1 MSNTQKITLKIDYIQ
16 RITPN
21 RKLGQLEPPGTL
33 GLRAFT
39 DSSMKYGLG
48 KRILETNRL
57 PWNSDHHLDPE
68 FRIPTDNRARKLD
81 ELQMH
86 KKLSLSSVNLPRHLE
101 RVVPTIGPGSRMEP
115 IFEQEEDLKVMEK
128 PDGDDKELKTEQ
140 EANIDVTMKE
150 EAADKV
156 TNVGRFRLTKV
167 ETPEISASN
176 STEMT
181 GNLKRQLAETEKDMV
196 ASKQSP
202 QINGR
207 PDDALKQI
215 ANAINQK
222 VKKDLAKKVKRIEEL
237 EHENAANQDYLQK
250 VDVEARHKEKK
261 LQEMKREI
269 RELKK
274 ITKFQD
280 EMLDVRNKE
289 IERLSRMLP
298 RDSESE
304 VDDNDKVEDETV
316 SSDDDERDKQPK
328 REDLDLI
335 FDDSDN

>member
-1 MSNTQKITLKIDYIQ
+1 
-16 RITPN
+16 
-21 RKLGQLEPPGTL
+21 
-33 GLRAFT
+33 
-39 DSSMKYGLG
+39 MKYGLG
-48 KRILETNRL
+48 KRILETNRS
-57 PWNSDHHLDPE
+57 PWNNDHHLDPE
-68 FRIPTDNRARKLD
+68 SRIPTDNRARKLD
-81 ELQMH
+81 EFQMH
-86 KKLSLSSVNLPRHLE
+86 KKLSLSSVNLPRQME
-101 RVVPTIGPGSRMEP
+101 CVVPTMGPGSRMETNL
-115 IFEQEEDLKVMEK
+115 EQEENLKMMEK
-128 PDGDDKELKTEQ
+128 PEGDDKELKTEQ
-140 EANIDVTMKE
+140 EANIDATMKE

-167 ETPEISASN
+167 ETPVISASN

-181 GNLKRQLAETEKDMV
+181 GNLKRQLAETEKDLV

-222 VKKDLAKKVKRIEEL
+222 AKKDLAKKVKRIEEL

-261 LQEMKREI
+261 LQEMKKEI
-269 RELKK
+269 RKLKK

-298 RDSESE
+298 RDPESE
-304 VDDNDKVEDETV
+304 VDDNDKVEDETD
-316 SSDDDERDKQPK
+316 SSDDSERDKQPK

>member
-1 MSNTQKITLKIDYIQ
+1 
-16 RITPN
+16 
-21 RKLGQLEPPGTL
+21 
-33 GLRAFT
+33 
-39 DSSMKYGLG
+39 MKYGLG
-48 KRILETNRL
+48 KRILETNRS
-57 PWNSDHHLDPE
+57 PWNNDHHLDPE
-68 FRIPTDNRARKLD
+68 SRIPTDNRARKLD
-81 ELQMH
+81 EFQMH
-86 KKLSLSSVNLPRHLE
+86 KKLSLSSVNLPRQME
-101 RVVPTIGPGSRMEP
+101 CVVPTIGPGSRMEP
-115 IFEQEEDLKVMEK
+115 NLEQEENLKVTEK
-128 PDGDDKELKTEQ
+128 PEGDDKELKTEQ

-261 LQEMKREI
+261 IQEMKKEI
-269 RELKK
+269 RKLKK

-304 VDDNDKVEDETV
+304 VDDNDKVEDETD
-316 SSDDDERDKQPK
+316 SSNDDERDKQPK

>member
-1 MSNTQKITLKIDYIQ
+1 MK
-16 RITPN
+16 PN
-21 RKLGQLEPPGTL
+21 L
-33 GLRAFT
+33 
-39 DSSMKYGLG
+39 
-48 KRILETNRL
+48 
-57 PWNSDHHLDPE
+57 
-68 FRIPTDNRARKLD
+68 
-81 ELQMH
+81 
-86 KKLSLSSVNLPRHLE
+86 
-101 RVVPTIGPGSRMEP
+101 
-115 IFEQEEDLKVMEK
+115 EQEENLKMMEK
-128 PDGDDKELKTEQ
+128 PEGDDKELKTEQ

-156 TNVGRFRLTKV
+156 TNVGRSRLTKVETPEIDVTMKEEAADKVTNVGRFRLTKV
-167 ETPEISASN
+167 ETPETSASN

-261 LQEMKREI
+261 LQEMKKEI
-269 RELKK
+269 RKLKN
-274 ITKFQD
+274 ITKLQD

-304 VDDNDKVEDETV
+304 VDVNDKVEDETD

>member
-1 MSNTQKITLKIDYIQ
+1 
-16 RITPN
+16 
-21 RKLGQLEPPGTL
+21 
-33 GLRAFT
+33 
-39 DSSMKYGLG
+39 MKYGLG
-48 KRILETNRL
+48 KRILETNRS
-57 PWNSDHHLDPE
+57 PWNNDHHLDPE
-68 FRIPTDNRARKLD
+68 SRIPTDNRARKLD
-81 ELQMH
+81 EFQMH
-86 KKLSLSSVNLPRHLE
+86 KKLSVSSVNLPRQME
-101 RVVPTIGPGSRMEP
+101 CVVPTIGPGSRMEP
-115 IFEQEEDLKVMEK
+115 NLEQEENLKVMEK
-128 PDGDDKELKTEQ
+128 PEGDDKELKTEQ

-261 LQEMKREI
+261 IQEMKKEI
-269 RELKK
+269 RKLKK

-298 RDSESE
+298 RDSE
-304 VDDNDKVEDETV
+304 VDVNDKVEDETD
-316 SSDDDERDKQPK
+316 SSNDDERDKQPK

>member
-1 MSNTQKITLKIDYIQ
+1 
-16 RITPN
+16 
-21 RKLGQLEPPGTL
+21 
-33 GLRAFT
+33 
-39 DSSMKYGLG
+39 MKYGLG
-48 KRILETNRL
+48 KRILETNRS
-57 PWNSDHHLDPE
+57 PWKNDHHLDPE
-68 FRIPTDNRARKLD
+68 SGIPTDNRARKLD
-81 ELQMH
+81 EFQMH
-86 KKLSLSSVNLPRHLE
+86 KKLSLSSVNLPRQME
-101 RVVPTIGPGSRMEP
+101 CVVPTTGPGSRMKP
-115 IFEQEEDLKVMEK
+115 NLEQEENLKMMEK
-128 PDGDDKELKTEQ
+128 PEGDDKELKTEQ
-140 EANIDVTMKE
+140 EANIDATMKE

-261 LQEMKREI
+261 LQEMKKEI
-269 RELKK
+269 RKLKN
-274 ITKFQD
+274 ITKLQD

-304 VDDNDKVEDETV
+304 VDDNDKVEDETD
-316 SSDDDERDKQPK
+316 SSDDSERDKQPK

>member
-1 MSNTQKITLKIDYIQ
+1 
-16 RITPN
+16 
-21 RKLGQLEPPGTL
+21 
-33 GLRAFT
+33 
-39 DSSMKYGLG
+39 MKYGLG
-48 KRILETNRL
+48 KRILETNRS
-57 PWNSDHHLDPE
+57 PWKNDHHLDPE
-68 FRIPTDNRARKLD
+68 SGIPTDNRARKLD
-81 ELQMH
+81 EFQMH
-86 KKLSLSSVNLPRHLE
+86 KKLSLSSVNLPRQME
-101 RVVPTIGPGSRMEP
+101 RVVPTTGPGSRMKP
-115 IFEQEEDLKVMEK
+115 NLEQEENLKMMEK
-128 PDGDDKELKTEQ
+128 PEGDDKELKTEQ
-140 EANIDVTMKE
+140 EANIDATMKE

-167 ETPEISASN
+167 VTPEISASN

-222 VKKDLAKKVKRIEEL
+222 VKKDLAKKVKRIVEL

-261 LQEMKREI
+261 LQEMKKEI
-269 RELKK
+269 RKLKN
-274 ITKFQD
+274 ITKLQD

-304 VDDNDKVEDETV
+304 VDDNDKIEDETV

>member
-1 MSNTQKITLKIDYIQ
+1 
-16 RITPN
+16 
-21 RKLGQLEPPGTL
+21 
-33 GLRAFT
+33 
-39 DSSMKYGLG
+39 MKYGLG

-181 GNLKRQLAETEKDMV
+181 GNLKRQPAETEKDMV

-261 LQEMKREI
+261 IQEMKKEI
-269 RELKK
+269 RKLKN
-274 ITKFQD
+274 ITKLQD

-304 VDDNDKVEDETV
+304 VDDNDKIEDETV

>member
-1 MSNTQKITLKIDYIQ
+1 
-16 RITPN
+16 
-21 RKLGQLEPPGTL
+21 
-33 GLRAFT
+33 
-39 DSSMKYGLG
+39 MKYGLG
-48 KRILETNRL
+48 KRILETNRS
-57 PWNSDHHLDPE
+57 PWNNDHHLDPE
-68 FRIPTDNRARKLD
+68 SRIPTDNRARKLD
-81 ELQMH
+81 EFQMH

-115 IFEQEEDLKVMEK
+115 NLEQEENLKVMEK
-128 PDGDDKELKTEQ
+128 PEGDDKELKTEQ

-261 LQEMKREI
+261 IQEMKKEI
-269 RELKK
+269 RKLKK

-280 EMLDVRNKE
+280 EMLDVRNKK

-298 RDSESE
+298 RDSE
-304 VDDNDKVEDETV
+304 VDVNDKVEDETD
-316 SSDDDERDKQPK
+316 SSNDDERDKQPK

>member
-1 MSNTQKITLKIDYIQ
+1 
-16 RITPN
+16 
-21 RKLGQLEPPGTL
+21 
-33 GLRAFT
+33 
-39 DSSMKYGLG
+39 MKYGLG
-48 KRILETNRL
+48 KRILETNRS
-57 PWNSDHHLDPE
+57 PWNNDHHLDPE
-68 FRIPTDNRARKLD
+68 SRIPTDNRARKLD
-81 ELQMH
+81 EFQMH
-86 KKLSLSSVNLPRHLE
+86 KKLSLRSVNLPRHME

-115 IFEQEEDLKVMEK
+115 NLEQEENLKVMEK
-128 PDGDDKELKTEQ
+128 PKGDDKELKTEQ

-261 LQEMKREI
+261 IQEMKKEI
-269 RELKK
+269 RKLKK

-304 VDDNDKVEDETV
+304 VDDNDKVEDETD

>member
-1 MSNTQKITLKIDYIQ
+1 
-16 RITPN
+16 
-21 RKLGQLEPPGTL
+21 
-33 GLRAFT
+33 
-39 DSSMKYGLG
+39 MKYGLG
-48 KRILETNRL
+48 KRILETNRS
-57 PWNSDHHLDPE
+57 PWNNDHHLDPE
-68 FRIPTDNRARKLD
+68 SRIPTDNRARKLD
-81 ELQMH
+81 EFQMH
-86 KKLSLSSVNLPRHLE
+86 KKLSLSSVNLPRQME
-101 RVVPTIGPGSRMEP
+101 CVVPTIGPGSRMKP
-115 IFEQEEDLKVMEK
+115 NLEQEENLKMMEK
-128 PDGDDKELKTEQ
+128 PEGDDKELKTEQ
-140 EANIDVTMKE
+140 EANIDATMKE
-150 EAADKV
+150 ETADKV

-167 ETPEISASN
+167 ETPETSASN

-222 VKKDLAKKVKRIEEL
+222 VKKDLAKKVKRIVEL

-261 LQEMKREI
+261 LQEMKKEI
-269 RELKK
+269 RKLKN
-274 ITKFQD
+274 ITKLQD

-304 VDDNDKVEDETV
+304 VDDNDKIEDETV

>member
-1 MSNTQKITLKIDYIQ
+1 
-16 RITPN
+16 
-21 RKLGQLEPPGTL
+21 
-33 GLRAFT
+33 
-39 DSSMKYGLG
+39 MKYGLG
-48 KRILETNRL
+48 KRILETNRS
-57 PWNSDHHLDPE
+57 PWNNDHHLDPE
-68 FRIPTDNRARKLD
+68 SRIPTDNRARKLD
-81 ELQMH
+81 EFQMH
-86 KKLSLSSVNLPRHLE
+86 KKLSLSSVNLPRQME
-101 RVVPTIGPGSRMEP
+101 CVVPTIAPGSRMEP
-115 IFEQEEDLKVMEK
+115 NLEQEENLKMMEK
-128 PDGDDKELKTEQ
+128 PEGDDKELKTEQ

-167 ETPEISASN
+167 ETPVISASN

-261 LQEMKREI
+261 LQEMKKEI
-269 RELKK
+269 RKLKK

-304 VDDNDKVEDETV
+304 VDVNDKVEDETD

>member
-1 MSNTQKITLKIDYIQ
+1 
-16 RITPN
+16 
-21 RKLGQLEPPGTL
+21 
-33 GLRAFT
+33 
-39 DSSMKYGLG
+39 MKYGLG
-48 KRILETNRL
+48 KRILETNRS
-57 PWNSDHHLDPE
+57 PWKNDHHLDPE
-68 FRIPTDNRARKLD
+68 SGIPTDNRARKLD
-81 ELQMH
+81 EFQMH
-86 KKLSLSSVNLPRHLE
+86 KKLSLSSVNLPRQME
-101 RVVPTIGPGSRMEP
+101 CVVPTTGPGSRMKP
-115 IFEQEEDLKVMEK
+115 NLEQEENLKMMEK
-128 PDGDDKELKTEQ
+128 PEGDDKELKTEQ
-140 EANIDVTMKE
+140 EANIDATMKE

-181 GNLKRQLAETEKDMV
+181 GNLKRQLAETEKDLV

-222 VKKDLAKKVKRIEEL
+222 MKKDLAKKVKRIEEL

-304 VDDNDKVEDETV
+304 VDDNDKVEDETD
-316 SSDDDERDKQPK
+316 SSDDGERDKQPK

>member
-1 MSNTQKITLKIDYIQ
+1 
-16 RITPN
+16 
-21 RKLGQLEPPGTL
+21 
-33 GLRAFT
+33 
-39 DSSMKYGLG
+39 MKYGLG
-48 KRILETNRL
+48 KRILETNRS
-57 PWNSDHHLDPE
+57 PWKNDHHLDPE
-68 FRIPTDNRARKLD
+68 SGIPTDNRARKLD
-81 ELQMH
+81 EFQMH
-86 KKLSLSSVNLPRHLE
+86 KKLSLSSVNLPRQME
-101 RVVPTIGPGSRMEP
+101 CVVPTTGPGSRMKP
-115 IFEQEEDLKVMEK
+115 NLEQEENLKMMEK
-128 PDGDDKELKTEQ
+128 PEGDDKELKTEQ
-140 EANIDVTMKE
+140 EANIDATMKE

-167 ETPEISASN
+167 ETPVISASN

-181 GNLKRQLAETEKDMV
+181 GNLKRQLAETEKDLV
-196 ASKQSP
+196 ALKQSP
-202 QINGR
+202 QINDR

-222 VKKDLAKKVKRIEEL
+222 MKKDLAKKVKRIEEL

-261 LQEMKREI
+261 LQEMKKEI
-269 RELKK
+269 RKLKK

-304 VDDNDKVEDETV
+304 VDDNDKVEDETD
-316 SSDDDERDKQPK
+316 SSDDSERDKQPK

>member
-1 MSNTQKITLKIDYIQ
+1 
-16 RITPN
+16 
-21 RKLGQLEPPGTL
+21 
-33 GLRAFT
+33 
-39 DSSMKYGLG
+39 MKYGLG
-48 KRILETNRL
+48 KRILETNRS
-57 PWNSDHHLDPE
+57 PWKNDHHLDPE
-68 FRIPTDNRARKLD
+68 SGIPTDNRARKLD
-81 ELQMH
+81 EFQMH
-86 KKLSLSSVNLPRHLE
+86 KKLSLSSVNLPRQME
-101 RVVPTIGPGSRMEP
+101 CVVPTTGPGSRMKP
-115 IFEQEEDLKVMEK
+115 NLEQEENLKMMEK
-128 PDGDDKELKTEQ
+128 PEGDDKELKTEQ
-140 EANIDVTMKE
+140 EANIDATMKE

-167 ETPEISASN
+167 ETPEIGASN

-269 RELKK
+269 RKLKK

-304 VDDNDKVEDETV
+304 VDDNDKVEDETD
-316 SSDDDERDKQPK
+316 SSDDSERDKQPK

>member
-1 MSNTQKITLKIDYIQ
+1 
-16 RITPN
+16 
-21 RKLGQLEPPGTL
+21 
-33 GLRAFT
+33 
-39 DSSMKYGLG
+39 MKYGLG

-86 KKLSLSSVNLPRHLE
+86 KKLSLSSVNLPRHME

-115 IFEQEEDLKVMEK
+115 NLEQEENLKVMEK
-128 PDGDDKELKTEQ
+128 PEGDDKELKTEQ

-156 TNVGRFRLTKV
+156 TNVGRSRLTKV

-176 STEMT
+176 STERT

-222 VKKDLAKKVKRIEEL
+222 VKKDLAKKVKRIVEL

-261 LQEMKREI
+261 LQEMKKEI
-269 RELKK
+269 RKLKK

-298 RDSESE
+298 
-304 VDDNDKVEDETV
+304 
-316 SSDDDERDKQPK
+316 
-328 REDLDLI
+328 
-335 FDDSDN
+335 

>member
-1 MSNTQKITLKIDYIQ
+1 
-16 RITPN
+16 
-21 RKLGQLEPPGTL
+21 
-33 GLRAFT
+33 
-39 DSSMKYGLG
+39 MKYGLG
-48 KRILETNRL
+48 KRILETNRS
-57 PWNSDHHLDPE
+57 PWNNDHHLDPE
-68 FRIPTDNRARKLD
+68 SRIPTDNRARKLD
-81 ELQMH
+81 EFQMH
-86 KKLSLSSVNLPRHLE
+86 KKLSLSSVNLPRQME
-101 RVVPTIGPGSRMEP
+101 CVVPTTGPGSRMKP
-115 IFEQEEDLKVMEK
+115 NLEQEENLKMMEK
-128 PDGDDKELKTEQ
+128 PEGDDKELKTEQ
-140 EANIDVTMKE
+140 EANIDATMKE

-167 ETPEISASN
+167 ETPVISASN

-181 GNLKRQLAETEKDMV
+181 GNLKRQLAETEKDLV

-222 VKKDLAKKVKRIEEL
+222 MKKDLAKKVKRIEEL

-261 LQEMKREI
+261 LQEMKKEI
-269 RELKK
+269 RKLKK

-304 VDDNDKVEDETV
+304 VDDNDKVEDETD

>member
-1 MSNTQKITLKIDYIQ
+1 
-16 RITPN
+16 
-21 RKLGQLEPPGTL
+21 
-33 GLRAFT
+33 
-39 DSSMKYGLG
+39 MKYGLG

-115 IFEQEEDLKVMEK
+115 IFEQEENLKVMEK

-140 EANIDVTMKE
+140 EANIDATMKE

-167 ETPEISASN
+167 ETPETSASN

-261 LQEMKREI
+261 LQEMKKEI
-269 RELKK
+269 RKLKN
-274 ITKFQD
+274 ITKLQD

-304 VDDNDKVEDETV
+304 VDDNDKIEDETV

>member
-1 MSNTQKITLKIDYIQ
+1 
-16 RITPN
+16 
-21 RKLGQLEPPGTL
+21 
-33 GLRAFT
+33 
-39 DSSMKYGLG
+39 MKYGLG
-48 KRILETNRL
+48 KRILETNRS
-57 PWNSDHHLDPE
+57 PWNNDHHLDPE
-68 FRIPTDNRARKLD
+68 SRIPTDNRARKLD
-81 ELQMH
+81 EFQMH
-86 KKLSLSSVNLPRHLE
+86 KKLSLSSVNLPRQME
-101 RVVPTIGPGSRMEP
+101 CVVPTMGPGSRMETNL
-115 IFEQEEDLKVMEK
+115 EQEENLKMMEK
-128 PDGDDKELKTEQ
+128 PEGDDKELKTEQ

-261 LQEMKREI
+261 LQEMKKEI
-269 RELKK
+269 RKLKK

-304 VDDNDKVEDETV
+304 VDDNDKVEDETD
-316 SSDDDERDKQPK
+316 SSDDSERDKQPK

>member
-1 MSNTQKITLKIDYIQ
+1 M
-16 RITPN
+16 
-21 RKLGQLEPPGTL
+21 
-33 GLRAFT
+33 
-39 DSSMKYGLG
+39 
-48 KRILETNRL
+48 
-57 PWNSDHHLDPE
+57 
-68 FRIPTDNRARKLD
+68 PTDNRARKLD
-81 ELQMH
+81 EFQMH
-86 KKLSLSSVNLPRHLE
+86 KKLSLSSVNLPRQME
-101 RVVPTIGPGSRMEP
+101 CVVPTIAPGLRMEP
-115 IFEQEEDLKVMEK
+115 NLEQEENLKMMEK
-128 PDGDDKELKTEQ
+128 PEGDDKELKTEQ

-261 LQEMKREI
+261 LQEMKKEI
-269 RELKK
+269 RKLKK

-298 RDSESE
+298 GDSESE
-304 VDDNDKVEDETV
+304 VDDNDKVEDETG

>member
-1 MSNTQKITLKIDYIQ
+1 
-16 RITPN
+16 
-21 RKLGQLEPPGTL
+21 
-33 GLRAFT
+33 
-39 DSSMKYGLG
+39 MKYGLG

-261 LQEMKREI
+261 LQEMKKEI
-269 RELKK
+269 RKLKN
-274 ITKFQD
+274 ITKLQD

-304 VDDNDKVEDETV
+304 VDDNDKIEDETV

>member
-1 MSNTQKITLKIDYIQ
+1 
-16 RITPN
+16 
-21 RKLGQLEPPGTL
+21 
-33 GLRAFT
+33 
-39 DSSMKYGLG
+39 MKYGLG
-48 KRILETNRL
+48 ERILETNGS
-57 PWNSDHHLDPE
+57 PWKNDHHLDPE
-68 FRIPTDNRARKLD
+68 YGIPTDNRARKLD
-81 ELQMH
+81 EFQMH
-86 KKLSLSSVNLPRHLE
+86 KKLSLSSVNLPRQME
-101 RVVPTIGPGSRMEP
+101 CVVPTMGPGSRMETNL
-115 IFEQEEDLKVMEK
+115 EQEENLKMMEK
-128 PDGDDKELKTEQ
+128 PEGDDKELKTEQ
-140 EANIDVTMKE
+140 EANIDATMKE

-181 GNLKRQLAETEKDMV
+181 GNLKRQLAETEKDML

-261 LQEMKREI
+261 LQEMKKEI
-269 RELKK
+269 RKLKN

-289 IERLSRMLP
+289 IARLSRMLP

-304 VDDNDKVEDETV
+304 VDDSDKVEDETG
-316 SSDDDERDKQPK
+316 SSDDDERGKQPK

>member
-1 MSNTQKITLKIDYIQ
+1 
-16 RITPN
+16 
-21 RKLGQLEPPGTL
+21 
-33 GLRAFT
+33 
-39 DSSMKYGLG
+39 MKYGLG

-81 ELQMH
+81 EFQMH
-86 KKLSLSSVNLPRHLE
+86 KKLSLSSVNLPRQME
-101 RVVPTIGPGSRMEP
+101 CVVPTIGPGSRMEP

-156 TNVGRFRLTKV
+156 TNVGRSRLTKVETPEIDVTMKEEAADKVTNVGRFRLTKV
-167 ETPEISASN
+167 ETPETSASN

-222 VKKDLAKKVKRIEEL
+222 VKKDLAKKVKRIVEL

-261 LQEMKREI
+261 LQEMKKEI
-269 RELKK
+269 RKLKN
-274 ITKFQD
+274 ITKLQD

-304 VDDNDKVEDETV
+304 VDDNDKIEDETV

>member
-1 MSNTQKITLKIDYIQ
+1 
-16 RITPN
+16 
-21 RKLGQLEPPGTL
+21 
-33 GLRAFT
+33 
-39 DSSMKYGLG
+39 MKYGLG
-48 KRILETNRL
+48 ERILETNGS
-57 PWNSDHHLDPE
+57 PWKNDHHLDPE
-68 FRIPTDNRARKLD
+68 SRIPTDNRARKLD
-81 ELQMH
+81 EFQMH
-86 KKLSLSSVNLPRHLE
+86 KKLSLSSVNLPRQME
-101 RVVPTIGPGSRMEP
+101 CVVPTIGPGSRMEP
-115 IFEQEEDLKVMEK
+115 NLEQEENLKVMEK

-304 VDDNDKVEDETV
+304 VDVNDKVEDETD
-316 SSDDDERDKQPK
+316 SSDDSERDKQPK

>member
-1 MSNTQKITLKIDYIQ
+1 
-16 RITPN
+16 
-21 RKLGQLEPPGTL
+21 
-33 GLRAFT
+33 
-39 DSSMKYGLG
+39 MKYGLG
-48 KRILETNRL
+48 KRILETNRS
-57 PWNSDHHLDPE
+57 PWKNDHHLDPE
-68 FRIPTDNRARKLD
+68 SGIPTDNRARKLD
-81 ELQMH
+81 EFQMH
-86 KKLSLSSVNLPRHLE
+86 KKLSLSSVNLPRQME
-101 RVVPTIGPGSRMEP
+101 CVVPTTGPGSRMKSNL
-115 IFEQEEDLKVMEK
+115 EQEENLKMMEK
-128 PDGDDKELKTEQ
+128 PEGDDKELKTEQ

-181 GNLKRQLAETEKDMV
+181 GNLKRQLAATDKDMV
-196 ASKQSP
+196 ASKQSL

-316 SSDDDERDKQPK
+316 SLDDDERDKQPK

>member
-1 MSNTQKITLKIDYIQ
+1 
-16 RITPN
+16 
-21 RKLGQLEPPGTL
+21 
-33 GLRAFT
+33 
-39 DSSMKYGLG
+39 MKYGLG

-176 STEMT
+176 SAEMT

-222 VKKDLAKKVKRIEEL
+222 VKKDLAKKAKRIEEL

-261 LQEMKREI
+261 LQEMKKEI
-269 RELKK
+269 RKLKN
-274 ITKFQD
+274 ITKLQD

-304 VDDNDKVEDETV
+304 VDDNDKIEDETV

>member
-1 MSNTQKITLKIDYIQ
+1 
-16 RITPN
+16 
-21 RKLGQLEPPGTL
+21 
-33 GLRAFT
+33 
-39 DSSMKYGLG
+39 MKYGLG
-48 KRILETNRL
+48 KRTLETNRS

-68 FRIPTDNRARKLD
+68 SRIPTDNRTRKLD

-115 IFEQEEDLKVMEK
+115 IFEQEENLKVMEK

-140 EANIDVTMKE
+140 EANIDATMKE

-261 LQEMKREI
+261 LQEMKMEI

-298 RDSESE
+298 RDPESE
-304 VDDNDKVEDETV
+304 VDDNDKVEDETD
-316 SSDDDERDKQPK
+316 SSDDSERDKQPK

>member
-1 MSNTQKITLKIDYIQ
+1 
-16 RITPN
+16 
-21 RKLGQLEPPGTL
+21 
-33 GLRAFT
+33 
-39 DSSMKYGLG
+39 MKYGLG
-48 KRILETNRL
+48 KRILETNRS

-68 FRIPTDNRARKLD
+68 SRIPTDNRTRKLD

-115 IFEQEEDLKVMEK
+115 IFEQEENLKVMEK

-222 VKKDLAKKVKRIEEL
+222 AKKDLAKKVKRIEEL

-261 LQEMKREI
+261 IQEMKMEI

-274 ITKFQD
+274 ITKIQD

-289 IERLSRMLP
+289 IARLSRMLP

-304 VDDNDKVEDETV
+304 VDDSDKVEDETG
-316 SSDDDERDKQPK
+316 SSDDDERGKQPK

>member
-1 MSNTQKITLKIDYIQ
+1 
-16 RITPN
+16 
-21 RKLGQLEPPGTL
+21 
-33 GLRAFT
+33 
-39 DSSMKYGLG
+39 MKYGLG

-81 ELQMH
+81 EFQMH

-115 IFEQEEDLKVMEK
+115 IFEQEENLKVMEK

-222 VKKDLAKKVKRIEEL
+222 VKKDLAKKVKRIVEL

-261 LQEMKREI
+261 LQEMKKEI
-269 RELKK
+269 RKLKN

-304 VDDNDKVEDETV
+304 VDDNDKIEDETV

>member
-1 MSNTQKITLKIDYIQ
+1 
-16 RITPN
+16 
-21 RKLGQLEPPGTL
+21 
-33 GLRAFT
+33 
-39 DSSMKYGLG
+39 MKYGLG
-48 KRILETNRL
+48 KRILETNRS
-57 PWNSDHHLDPE
+57 PWNNDHHLDPE
-68 FRIPTDNRARKLD
+68 SRIPTDNRARKLD
-81 ELQMH
+81 EFQMH
-86 KKLSLSSVNLPRHLE
+86 KKLSLSSVNLPRQME
-101 RVVPTIGPGSRMEP
+101 CVVPTIGPGSRMEP
-115 IFEQEEDLKVMEK
+115 NLEQEENLKMMEK
-128 PDGDDKELKTEQ
+128 PEGDDKELKTEQ

-222 VKKDLAKKVKRIEEL
+222 AKKDLAKKVKRIEEL

-261 LQEMKREI
+261 LQEMKKEI
-269 RELKK
+269 RKLKK

>member
-1 MSNTQKITLKIDYIQ
+1 
-16 RITPN
+16 
-21 RKLGQLEPPGTL
+21 
-33 GLRAFT
+33 
-39 DSSMKYGLG
+39 MKYGLG

-81 ELQMH
+81 EFQMH

-115 IFEQEEDLKVMEK
+115 NLEQEENLKVMEK
-128 PDGDDKELKTEQ
+128 PEGDDKELKTEQ

-222 VKKDLAKKVKRIEEL
+222 VKKDLAKKVKRIVEL

-261 LQEMKREI
+261 LQEMKKEI
-269 RELKK
+269 RKLKK

-304 VDDNDKVEDETV
+304 VDDNDKIEDETV

>member
-1 MSNTQKITLKIDYIQ
+1 
-16 RITPN
+16 
-21 RKLGQLEPPGTL
+21 
-33 GLRAFT
+33 
-39 DSSMKYGLG
+39 MKYGLG
-48 KRILETNRL
+48 KRILETNRS
-57 PWNSDHHLDPE
+57 PWNNDHHLDPE
-68 FRIPTDNRARKLD
+68 SRIPTDNRARKLD
-81 ELQMH
+81 EFQMH
-86 KKLSLSSVNLPRHLE
+86 KKLSLSSVNLPRQME
-101 RVVPTIGPGSRMEP
+101 CVVPTIAPGLRMEP
-115 IFEQEEDLKVMEK
+115 NLEQEENLKMMEK
-128 PDGDDKELKTEQ
+128 PEGDDKELKTEQ

-167 ETPEISASN
+167 ETPVISASN

-181 GNLKRQLAETEKDMV
+181 GNLKRQLAETEKDLV

-222 VKKDLAKKVKRIEEL
+222 MKKDLAKKVKRIEEL

-261 LQEMKREI
+261 LQEMKKEI
-269 RELKK
+269 RKLKK

-304 VDDNDKVEDETV
+304 VDDNDKVEDETD
-316 SSDDDERDKQPK
+316 SSDDSERDKQPK

>member
-1 MSNTQKITLKIDYIQ
+1 
-16 RITPN
+16 
-21 RKLGQLEPPGTL
+21 
-33 GLRAFT
+33 
-39 DSSMKYGLG
+39 MKYGLG
-48 KRILETNRL
+48 KRILETNRS
-57 PWNSDHHLDPE
+57 PWKNDHHLDPE
-68 FRIPTDNRARKLD
+68 SGIPTDNRARKLD
-81 ELQMH
+81 EFQMH
-86 KKLSLSSVNLPRHLE
+86 KKLSLSSVNLPRQME
-101 RVVPTIGPGSRMEP
+101 CVVPTIGPGSRMEP

-167 ETPEISASN
+167 ETPETSASN

-222 VKKDLAKKVKRIEEL
+222 VKKDLAKKVKRIVEL

-304 VDDNDKVEDETV
+304 VDDNDKIEDETV